1 MYLHL
6 GQNTVIKEEE
16 IIGIFD
22 MDNTTVSKISREYL
36 SLKQKNEEIVNVS
49 LELPK
54 AFVVCSDKNK
64 KENVYITQI
73 STSTLLKRTRSI
85 NL

>member
-6 GQNTVIKEEE
+6 GQNTVVKDKE

-22 MDNTTVSKISREYL
+22 MDNTTISKITREYL
-36 SLKQKNEEIVNVS
+36 SKKQKNGEVINVS

-54 AFVVCSDKNK
+54 AFVICSNK
-64 KENVYITQI
+64 KKEENVYITQI
-73 STSTLLKRTRSI
+73 SASTLLKRTKTI

>member
-36 SLKQKNEEIVNVS
+36 SKKQKNNEVVNVS
-49 LELPK
+49 MELPK
-54 AFVVCSDKNK
+54 SFVVCSDEKNK
-64 KENVYITQI
+64 ESVYITQV
-73 STSTLLKRTRSI
+73 STLTLLKRTKTI

>member
-22 MDNTTVSKISREYL
+22 MDNTTISKISREYL
-36 SLKQKNEEIVNVS
+36 SKKQKNEEVVNVS

-54 AFVVCSDKNK
+54 AFVVCSDKSK

>member
-6 GQNTVIKEEE
+6 GQTTVIKEEE

-36 SLKQKNEEIVNVS
+36 SKKQKNEEIVNVS
-49 LELPK
+49 QELPK
-54 AFVVCSDKNK
+54 AFVVCSNKSK
-64 KENVYITQI
+64 KESVYITQI

>member
-36 SLKQKNEEIVNVS
+36 SKKQKNNEIVNVS
-49 LELPK
+49 MELPK
-54 AFVVCSDKNK
+54 SFVLCCDEKNK
-64 KENVYITQI
+64 ESVYITQV
-73 STSTLLKRTRSI
+73 STLTLLKRTKTI

>member
-6 GQNTVIKEEE
+6 GQTTVIKEEE

-22 MDNTTVSKISREYL
+22 MDNTTVSRISREYL
-36 SLKQKNEEIVNVS
+36 SKKQKNEEIVNVS
-49 LELPK
+49 QELPK
-54 AFVVCSDKNK
+54 AFVVCSNKSK
-64 KENVYITQI
+64 KESVYITQI